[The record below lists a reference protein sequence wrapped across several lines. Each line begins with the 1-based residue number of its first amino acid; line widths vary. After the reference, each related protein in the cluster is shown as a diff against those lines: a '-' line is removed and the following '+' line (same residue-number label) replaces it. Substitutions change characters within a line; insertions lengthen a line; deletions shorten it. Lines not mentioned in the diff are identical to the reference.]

1 MCSSDL
7 DFVFRL
13 QRERCEPSRKRSAI
27 INLLRDGLVTCDEA
41 ADLASTSRQV
51 VQDWALHEGIDI
63 ATTRAIYLLK
73 IWHSQ
78 LVQEREKAAERAT

>member
-1 MCSSDL
+1 MPTAKDFISSL
-7 DFVFRL
+7 ER
-13 QRERCEPSRKRSAI
+13 RETSTKRSAA
-27 INLLRDGLVTCDEA
+27 INLLRHGLVTRDEA

-51 VQDWALHEGIDI
+51 VQDWALREGIDI

-78 LVQEREKAAERAT
+78 LVQEREKAAERAR